1 MVEDFISRANILMEA
16 LPYIKRYYGKTFV
29 IKYGGNAMV
38 SEELKKM
45 ITSDVVLMK
54 YVGMNPII
62 VHGGGPQI
70 SEYMQK
76 LSKEVQFVE
85 GLRITDKE
93 TMEIVKMVLV
103 GKINKE
109 LVALINRHGKLAVGV
124 SGDDG
129 NLIVAKKMKTDVDL
143 GYVGQVDKINPE
155 VVINLVNDGYIPVI
169 ATVGVDEN
177 GESYNINADE
187 AAGEIAKALNANKII
202 FLTNVSGLYRDLSD
216 EASLISE
223 LYVRDCYRVIER
235 KIVSEGMIPKVK
247 ACCQAVESGVERAH
261 ILDGTIP
268 HALLL
273 EVFTDKGIGTMIVH
287 D

>member
-1 MVEDFISRANILMEA
+1 MVEDFINRAEILIEA
-16 LPYIKRYYGKTFV
+16 LPYIKRYYGKTVV
-29 IKYGGNAMV
+29 IKYGGNAMIN
-38 SEELKKM
+38 EDLKKM
-45 ITSDVVLMK
+45 ITSDIVLMK

-70 SEYMQK
+70 SDYMQK
-76 LSKEVQFVE
+76 LSKEVKFVE
-85 GLRITDKE
+85 GLRVTDKE

-109 LVALINRHGKLAVGV
+109 LVSMINHHGKLAVGV
-124 SGDDG
+124 SGDDA
-129 NLIVAKKMKTDVDL
+129 NLIVAKKIESKVDL
-143 GYVGQVDKINPE
+143 GYVGTVDKINPD
-155 VVINLVNDGYIPVI
+155 VVLNLVNDGFIPVI

-187 AAGEIAKALNANKII
+187 AAGEIAKALQADKII
-202 FLTNVSGLYRDLSD
+202 FLTNVKGLYRDLSD
-216 EASLISE
+216 ESSLIPE
-223 LYVRDCYRVIER
+223 LYVKDCARVLER
-235 KIVSEGMIPKVK
+235 KMVSEGMIPKVK

-273 EVFTDKGIGTMIVH
+273 EVFTDKGIGTMIIH